1 MIKIKSMALTF
12 LCAAIILGAGYLVI
26 VESGKKVLEKERI
39 LEEARY
45 ESTSSNIFY
54 GKIEEDIE
62 LFPWNYYPDNE
73 TVSEVYPQFYQMLLD
88 YGDSMEEAKE
98 KTDWYLYQMIACESH
113 ERVEDIWKVYQKK
126 QKKIVDSLVM
136 TENSPIGPVYFYQ
149 DMLEVNQ
156 SQYQV
161 RIACSEWHIVSF
173 ICQEISAEEWDR
185 ARWEEGKD
193 RLAKTLEES
202 ELELAACFDYMVLMS
217 SQDLFTMYDE
227 DGHYIHGHL
236 AGLRWL
242 DNILEGN
249 VDEEDMPQELS
260 DLMKNR
266 GVSYSEEKD
275 SAASSKG
282 MEYDKEVTAVQPSE
296 EVLEETEG
304 YSYQIVELKD
314 MILLLMQGEHTIGI
328 YYDPVRQR
336 FCGYNYFNE
345 Y

>member
-39 LEEARY
+39 LEETRY

-185 ARWEEGKD
+185 E
-193 RLAKTLEES
+193 
-202 ELELAACFDYMVLMS
+202 
-217 SQDLFTMYDE
+217 
-227 DGHYIHGHL
+227 
-236 AGLRWL
+236 
-242 DNILEGN
+242 
-249 VDEEDMPQELS
+249 
-260 DLMKNR
+260 
-266 GVSYSEEKD
+266 
-275 SAASSKG
+275 
-282 MEYDKEVTAVQPSE
+282 
-296 EVLEETEG
+296 
-304 YSYQIVELKD
+304 
-314 MILLLMQGEHTIGI
+314 IGRAH
-328 YYDPVRQR
+328 V
-336 FCGYNYFNE
+336 
-345 Y
+345 